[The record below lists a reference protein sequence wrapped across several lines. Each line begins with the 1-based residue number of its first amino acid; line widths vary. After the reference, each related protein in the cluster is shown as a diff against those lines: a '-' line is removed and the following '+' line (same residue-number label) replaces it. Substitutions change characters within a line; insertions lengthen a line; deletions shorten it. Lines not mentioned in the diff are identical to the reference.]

1 MSEIDVTP
9 LGIGAQDRALLH
21 EALDTALN
29 ALDARGL
36 YISFTTFHEDDTRS
50 CGLILGRVNPVDIVD
65 ASVRGCQRVLEKMAV
80 YRAGL
85 ARGPRQ

>member
-9 LGIGAQDRALLH
+9 LGIGAQDRARLH

-29 ALDARGL
+29 APDARGL

-50 CGLILGRVNPVDIVD
+50 CGLILGRVNPADIVD
-65 ASVRGCQRVLEKMAV
+65 ASVRGCQRIIRQMAD
-80 YRAGL
+80 YRADL

>member
-9 LGIGAQDRALLH
+9 LGISAQDRARLH

-29 ALDARGL
+29 APDARGL
-36 YISFTTFHEDDTRS
+36 YISFTTFHEDDTQS
-50 CGLILGRVNPVDIVD
+50 CGLILGRVNPADIVD
-65 ASVRGCQRVLEKMAV
+65 ASVRGCQRIIRQMAY
-80 YRAGL
+80 YRADL